1 LRFFKR
7 SWRPDP
13 APFPEAA
20 LIPHHFH
27 LIWIGRN
34 FPFVNRLAVESILQ
48 TNPGAR
54 VTIHFENPPDNADWN
69 ALRSKVEFK
78 AIHLPELLSAL
89 PASMAGVAPVLE
101 GISSGYP
108 AGRSNILRYLILY
121 REGGIY
127 IDFDTVTVRDYRPLL
142 SHPAFI
148 GEEAVFRYDDDRVSG
163 TFKPGI
169 IPHGILFGLS
179 YYLSYWNCKYLGD
192 SRPVNGLNRA
202 LMAQWSDRKLN
213 NAVLGGEPGNG
224 FFARA
229 IALVPQTDPKIK
241 YALGP
246 ILMNRTWA
254 TDAAADMRRLGE
266 DHFYF
271 IPPSQTYRFFYG
283 PAAPLPPEAYSMH
296 WCSSN
301 HKRLAAGLTLE
312 NLGKEPENPTLF
324 HKLAHEVIRKGI

>member
-1 LRFFKR
+1 
-7 SWRPDP
+7 
-13 APFPEAA
+13 

-54 VTIHFENPPDNADWN
+54 VTIHYENPPSNSDWQ
-69 ALRSKVEFK
+69 ALQSKVEFR
-78 AIHLPELLSAL
+78 AISLPDLLSSL
-89 PASMAGVAPVLE
+89 PASMAAVAPVLE

-121 REGGIY
+121 KEGGIY
-127 IDFDTVTVRDYRPLL
+127 IDFDTITVRDYRPLL
-142 SHPAFI
+142 SNPAFI

-163 TFKPGI
+163 NFKPGI
-169 IPHGILFGLS
+169 IPHGIFFGLS
-179 YYLSYWNCKYLGD
+179 YYLSFWNCRFLGD
-192 SRPVNGLNRA
+192 SAPVNLLNRG
-202 LMAQWSDRKLN
+202 LMGLWSDRKLN
-213 NAVLGGEPGNG
+213 NAVLGCEPGNA
-224 FFARA
+224 FFGRA
-229 IALVPQTDPKIK
+229 ISLVPETDPKIK

-246 ILMNRTWA
+246 ILMNRTWE
-254 TDAAADMRRLGE
+254 TEAAAHMRRMNA

-283 PAAPLPPEAYSMH
+283 PAPALPGEAFSMH

-301 HKRLAAGLTLE
+301 HKKLAGGLTLE
-312 NLGKEPENPTLF
+312 NLGKPAVDPTLF
-324 HKLAHEVIRKGI
+324 HKLALEVIRKGI

>member
-1 LRFFKR
+1 MV
-7 SWRPDP
+7 
-13 APFPEAA
+13 
-20 LIPHHFH
+20 PHHFH

-48 TNPGAR
+48 TNPGSR
-54 VTIHFENPPDNADWN
+54 VTIHYENPPSNADWQ
-69 ALRSKVEFK
+69 ALQSKAEFRPLS
-78 AIHLPELLSAL
+78 LPDLLGAL
-89 PASMAGVAPVLE
+89 PASMKAVIPVLE

-127 IDFDTVTVRDYRPLL
+127 IDFDTLTVRNYAPLL

-163 TFKPGI
+163 RFKPGI
-169 IPHGILFGLS
+169 IPHGILFGMS
-179 YYLSYWNCKYLGD
+179 YYLSLWNCRFLRD
-192 SRPVNGLNRA
+192 SSAWNRVNRA
-202 LMAQWSDRKLN
+202 LMGMWSDRKLN
-213 NAVLGGEPGNG
+213 NAVLGSEAGNA
-224 FFARA
+224 FFASA
-229 IALVPQTDPKIK
+229 IDSIPRTDPKIK

-246 ILMNRTWA
+246 ILMNRTW
-254 TDAAADMRRLGE
+254 DGGIDPPMRRLDS

-283 PAAPLPPEAYSMH
+283 PAPALPENAYSMH

-301 HKRLAAGLTLE
+301 HKDLAAGLTRE
-312 NLGKEPENPTLF
+312 NLGKETENPTLF
-324 HKLAHEVIRKGI
+324 HKLALQVIRKGI